1 MSDSYTL
8 FDTPIGACGIA
19 WSEAGVVG
27 VSLPDATMA
36 ATRARLC
43 RRFPRAVESE
53 PAPFVRE
60 AIAAIVALL
69 SGERRSLA
77 DVPLD
82 LRDVS
87 PFQRR
92 VYDVARGI
100 APGSTLTYGE
110 IAARV
115 GEPQAARE
123 VGQAM
128 GSNPCPLIVPCHRVL
143 AAGGK
148 TGGFSAHGGTLTKVK
163 LLALEGAP
171 GMGDL
176 FA

>member
-1 MSDSYTL
+1 MSNSYTL

-27 VSLPDATMA
+27 VSLPDASAA

-43 RRFPRAVESE
+43 RRFPEAAQSE
-53 PAPFVRE
+53 PTPPVHE
-60 AIAAIVALL
+60 AIGAIVALL
-69 SGERRSLA
+69 SGERCSLA
-77 DVPLD
+77 GIPLD
-82 LRDVS
+82 LRGIS
-87 PFQRR
+87 PFRRR

-115 GEPQAARE
+115 GEPHAARE

-128 GSNPCPLIVPCHRVL
+128 GSNPYPLIVPCHRVL

-148 TGGFSAHGGTLTKVK
+148 MGGFSAHGGTLTKLK
-163 LLALEGAP
+163 LLAIEGAP

-176 FA
+176 FV